1 MKCNNCGFEFDKTYQ
16 RTCPLCGAPLNIGQ
30 EKRETTPLTDEVRP
44 IEKEHPEETSIKC
57 PNCNKPIPVNTKFC
71 PECGFNLRIKNTDAQ
86 QTKEEIEARQE
97 GDIETN
103 INISPSPTPQTSASQ
118 QSKVHSQTEETP
130 DLVQNPIE
138 DSIAQPEKKDSP
150 AQNNVQDTIQDVVN
164 DSFALNGIRI
174 LGETS
179 TSDID
184 SPPNGEYI
192 PYAGEEDTEIEDS
205 DEKTDKGLSS
215 TIIGTIV
222 FIVSLM
228 IGALLY
234 FCIGLDK
241 I

>member
-44 IEKEHPEETSIKC
+44 IEKEHPEETSIIC

-71 PECGFNLRIKNTDAQ
+71 PECGFDLRIKNTDAQ

-150 AQNNVQDTIQDVVN
+150 AQDSIQDTIKDNVAH
-164 DSFALNGIRI
+164 DGIRI
-174 LGETS
+174 HGETS

-192 PYAGEEDTEIEDS
+192 PYAGEEDSEIEEP
-205 DEKTDKGLSS
+205 DEATDRGLSS
-215 TIIGTIV
+215 TIIGIIV
-222 FIVSLM
+222 FIVSLI
-228 IGALLY
+228 IGGLLY
-234 FCIGLDK
+234 YFIDSAK
-241 I
+241 N

>member
-44 IEKEHPEETSIKC
+44 IEKEHPEETSIIC

-71 PECGFNLRIKNTDAQ
+71 PECGFDLRIKNTDAQ

-97 GDIETN
+97 DDIETN

-118 QSKVHSQTEETP
+118 QSKVHSQVEETP

-138 DSIAQPEKKDSP
+138 DSTAQPEKKDSP
-150 AQNNVQDTIQDVVN
+150 AQDSIQDTIKDNVAH
-164 DSFALNGIRI
+164 DGIRI
-174 LGETS
+174 HGETS

-205 DEKTDKGLSS
+205 DEATDRGLSS

-222 FIVSLM
+222 FFVSLI
-228 IGALLY
+228 IGGLLY
-234 FCIGLDK
+234 YFIDPAK
-241 I
+241 N